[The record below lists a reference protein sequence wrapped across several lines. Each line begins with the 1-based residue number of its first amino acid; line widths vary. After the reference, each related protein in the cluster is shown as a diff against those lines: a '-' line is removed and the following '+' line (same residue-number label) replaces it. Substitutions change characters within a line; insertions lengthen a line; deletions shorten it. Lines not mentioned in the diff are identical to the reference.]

1 MSYLVLARKYRP
13 QKFEDLLGQEHVART
28 LTNAI
33 NMGRVH
39 HAFLFT
45 GARGIGKT
53 SAARILAKALC
64 CAQGP
69 TATPCGTCAICQS
82 ISSGQSVDVQEIDG
96 ASNTGV
102 DDVRALREGV
112 RYLPA
117 EARKKVYIID
127 EVHMLSVSAF
137 NALLKTL
144 EEPPE
149 HVVFIFATTEVHKI
163 PATIMSRCQ
172 RYDFKLLPSKVLA
185 DHLARILGNEKIAFE
200 PDAVRLVAREAAGSV
215 RDGLSLLDQVV
226 AYAGDETLT
235 RDKVAEV
242 LGVADR
248 RLLYQLA
255 DKVLARDVAETL
267 RHLADAIDR
276 GVDLMQMARGF
287 LGFLHDLEILAAVP
301 DAEDLLDATAEEIAE
316 TKALAGKAGKGLA
329 TSLFD
334 RWARAVEDAAR
345 SQTPRLLL
353 EMGMVDLSNAEPLLP
368 LGDLLDRLE
377 KLEVRLGGAGTLPA
391 RPAAP
396 EPRPRGAPPARQSV
410 PAPAVATLPATAPP
424 LPPDSDIAEV
434 WRRVRESFG
443 HRPAMAAAL
452 DHAEVGGWE
461 GGAVTLQF
469 SQKFALD
476 QTARFKPEVERAL
489 TQITGTATR
498 VELRMSTG
506 KVLPLL
512 RSEVGREAEA
522 AQLDQHQRETEARE
536 HPMIRKAQE
545 LFGVA
550 PKEIKTP

>member
-1 MSYLVLARKYRP
+1 
-13 QKFEDLLGQEHVART
+13 
-28 LTNAI
+28 
-33 NMGRVH
+33 
-39 HAFLFT
+39 
-45 GARGIGKT
+45 
-53 SAARILAKALC
+53 
-64 CAQGP
+64 
-69 TATPCGTCAICQS
+69 
-82 ISSGQSVDVQEIDG
+82 
-96 ASNTGV
+96 
-102 DDVRALREGV
+102 
-112 RYLPA
+112 
-117 EARKKVYIID
+117 
-127 EVHMLSVSAF
+127 
-137 NALLKTL
+137 
-144 EEPPE
+144 
-149 HVVFIFATTEVHKI
+149 
-163 PATIMSRCQ
+163 
-172 RYDFKLLPSKVLA
+172 
-185 DHLARILGNEKIAFE
+185 
-200 PDAVRLVAREAAGSV
+200 
-215 RDGLSLLDQVV
+215 
-226 AYAGDETLT
+226 
-235 RDKVAEV
+235 
-242 LGVADR
+242 
-248 RLLYQLA
+248 
-255 DKVLARDVAETL
+255 
-267 RHLADAIDR
+267 
-276 GVDLMQMARGF
+276 MQMARGF

-353 EMGMVDLSNAEPLLP
+353 EMGLVDLCNAEPLLP

>member
-33 NMGRVH
+33 KMGRVH

-64 CAQGP
+64 CVEGP
-69 TATPCGTCAICQS
+69 TVTPCGTCSICQS

-102 DDVRALREGV
+102 DDVRTLREGV

-185 DHLARILGNEKIAFE
+185 DHLARILTNEKIAFE

-226 AYAGDETLT
+226 AYVGDETLT

-255 DKVLARDVAETL
+255 DKVLARDVAQTL
-267 RHLADAIDR
+267 RQVADAVDR
-276 GVDLMQMARGF
+276 GVDLMQMARAF
-287 LGFLHDLEILAAVP
+287 LGFLHDIEILTAVP
-301 DAEDLLDATAEEIAE
+301 DAEDLLDATADEVAE

-329 TSLFD
+329 CALFD

-353 EMGMVDLSNAEPLLP
+353 EMALVDLCNAEPLLP

-377 KLEVRLGGAGTLPA
+377 KLEGRLAPAGALAA
-391 RPAAP
+391 RPASSGP
-396 EPRPRGAPPARQSV
+396 QPRGASPQAAL
-410 PAPAVATLPATAPP
+410 PAPTAPAAIP
-424 LPPDSDIAEV
+424 SLPPDSDIAEV

-476 QTARFKPEVERAL
+476 QTAKFKPEVERTL

-498 VELRMSTG
+498 VELKMATG
-506 KVLPLL
+506 KVLPLV